1 MFKSLDKPKPN
12 RIFLESKDIL
22 PLCFV
27 GLTAFTSL
35 TFLFTLFVSFKVS
48 QLAARKTTFVQM
60 VNGQTMVV
68 SEQDYLYRQ
77 PEVVKEVVRQ
87 WADLTFNWDGVIPGT
102 KELDKGRDIGKGKR
116 VTTNTYFASFLIE
129 SGPQGFRGAALQAL
143 ADITPSR
150 VFSGQVRSKLIIS
163 YLSAPRQ
170 TRIGEWE
177 VDMVAT
183 RVLVS
188 LPGGMDEE
196 IPFNRTFTLKAVD
209 IPSPTAA
216 DASALEQQLYQIRKA
231 GLEITKIT
239 EFTPN

>member
-1 MFKSLDKPKPN
+1 MFKSLNRTKPAK
-12 RIFLESKDIL
+12 IILDSKDIL

-27 GLTAFTSL
+27 GLTAFSCL
-35 TFLFTLFVSFKVS
+35 SFLLILFVGFKVN

-60 VNGQTMVV
+60 IDGKTVLV

-77 PEVVKEVVRQ
+77 PEVIREVVRQ
-87 WADLTFNWDGVIPGT
+87 WVDLTFNWDGVIPGT
-102 KELDKGRDIGKGKR
+102 KELDKGRNIGNGKR
-116 VTTNTYFASFLIE
+116 VTTNAYFGSFLIQP
-129 SGPQGFRGAALQAL
+129 GPQGFRQAALQSL
-143 ADITPSR
+143 AEITPSR
-150 VFSGQVRSKLIIS
+150 VFSGQVRSKMVIS

-183 RVLVS
+183 RVLVN
-188 LPGGMDEE
+188 LPGGADEE
-196 IPFNRTFTLKAVD
+196 IPFNRTITLQAVD
-209 IPSPTAA
+209 IPSPPTS